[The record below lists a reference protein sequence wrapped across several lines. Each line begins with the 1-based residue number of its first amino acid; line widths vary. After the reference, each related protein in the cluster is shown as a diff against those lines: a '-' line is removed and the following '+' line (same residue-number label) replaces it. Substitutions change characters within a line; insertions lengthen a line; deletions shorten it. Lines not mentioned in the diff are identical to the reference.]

1 MFSITRKE
9 PDMHDDATS
18 SVPEPAKDAPAG
30 ATPGRRRIIKLTDEQ
45 RQYVV
50 RRLAADD
57 LPSDVAKDMQRRFG
71 IAITRQ
77 AIEYYDPTRRGKQ
90 TGQKWARR
98 FAAAR
103 GSFQAA
109 QPAKPITLNRI
120 EKLIMQTIEMIADRI
135 YKGVDAEGRKMLAKR
150 PQDITD
156 NDRLRALAAFMR
168 RIKETDPAGYAEIR
182 SVLLDEPELRAADVA
197 PASPAVH
204 ESPAV
209 QDPHGEGHHGG

>member
-1 MFSITRKE
+1 
-9 PDMHDDATS
+9 MHDGAIG
-18 SVPEPAKDAPAG
+18 SVPEPANDAPAG

-50 RRLAADD
+50 RRLAADH

-71 IAITRQ
+71 ITITRQ

-90 TGQKWARR
+90 TGQKWAKQ
-98 FAAAR
+98 FAFAR
-103 GSFQAA
+103 GSFQAV

-135 YKGVDAEGRKMLAKR
+135 YKGVDAEGRKLLAKR

-156 NDRLRALAAFMR
+156 KDRLRALAAFMR
-168 RIKETDPAGYAEIR
+168 KLQATDPAGYAEIR
-182 SVLLDEPELRAADVA
+182 SVLLDEPEWRAGDAAPFA
-197 PASPAVH
+197 PAAP
-204 ESPAV
+204 ESPAA
-209 QDPHGEGHHGG
+209 QNPHGEARHGG